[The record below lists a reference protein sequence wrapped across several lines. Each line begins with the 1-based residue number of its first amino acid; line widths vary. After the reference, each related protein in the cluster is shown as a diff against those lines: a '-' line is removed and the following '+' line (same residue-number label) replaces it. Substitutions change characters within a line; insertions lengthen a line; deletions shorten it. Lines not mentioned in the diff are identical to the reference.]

1 MNNTMIKNLSALL
14 IGVLMAGWMPAVHAQ
29 SSPEMTV
36 DELKAHVGFLASDSL
51 KGRKTGT
58 PEGEVAAR
66 YIRDQ
71 FKSYGLKMMA
81 ANGFQS
87 FEVVNDVRAGQGN
100 RFTVGDF
107 QGTLY
112 EDFIPMSFSGNST
125 LGAGVVFVGYGF
137 DIATDT
143 ITWND
148 YDQVDVGGKWVLI
161 FRGDPEPD
169 KMDSFY
175 IPYTM
180 ERSKVVNATDHGA
193 AGVIFVTPAGVEEK
207 DKLPKMFYDKTAS
220 SAGIPVVSVTRK
232 VADKILA
239 ASGQTIGTL
248 ETQLT
253 TTMKPQSFATGKKVK
268 ATTNVVTEKAI
279 TQNVVAMIEAPGSD
293 EYIVLGAHY
302 DHLGMG
308 GPGSGSRMPDTVA
321 YHNGADD
328 NASGVAGIIELAGK
342 LAANQSALDKNII
355 FIAFAAEEMGLLGSK
370 YFTEH
375 ALVPKDQIMA
385 MMNFDMIGRMED
397 DDRALSVGGTG
408 TAEEFEALLNKHLNE
423 DTFTLKTSKDGYG
436 PSDHAAFYAENVP
449 VLFFSTGAHDDYHTP
464 FDDADKINYPAQQEV
479 LRYAYDVIEEVISQK
494 ALAFKKTGSKDRGH
508 QRTRLKVTFGIIPDY
523 AGKTG
528 KGMSVDGVRDGGPA
542 ATGGMKKGD
551 IIVAI
556 EGKPVGDIY
565 EYMHRLQALEAG
577 QRVSVDVM
585 RNGEKKVLILQL

>member
-1 MNNTMIKNLSALL
+1 
-14 IGVLMAGWMPAVHAQ
+14 MPVVHAQ
-29 SSPEMTV
+29 NSTEITV

-51 KGRKTGT
+51 KGRKPGT

-66 YIRDQ
+66 YIHDQ
-71 FKSYGLKMMA
+71 FKSYGLTMLA
-81 ANGFQS
+81 GDGFQS
-87 FEVVNDVRAGQGN
+87 FEVVNDVRAGNGN
-100 RFTVGDF
+100 LFSVGDF
-107 QGTLY
+107 EGKLK

-125 LGAGVVFVGYGF
+125 LEREVVFAGYGF

-148 YDQVDVGGKWVLI
+148 YEQVDVERKWVLI

-175 IPYTM
+175 IPYAM
-180 ERSKVVNATDHGA
+180 ERSKVVNASDHGA
-193 AGVIFVTPAGVEEK
+193 AGVIFVTPSGVEEK
-207 DKLPKMFYDKTAS
+207 DKLPRMFYDKTAS
-220 SAGIPVVSVTRK
+220 AADIPVLSVTRK

-239 ASGQTIGTL
+239 ASAETVALL
-248 ETQLT
+248 EEKLT
-253 TTMKPQSFATGKKVK
+253 ANMAPHSFDLDTKV
-268 ATTNVVTEKAI
+268 AASTEVIMEKAV

-308 GPGSGSRMPDTVA
+308 GPGSGSRMPDTSA

-342 LAANQSALDKNII
+342 LAANQGSLNKNVV

-375 ALVPKDQIMA
+375 ALVPKGQMVA
-385 MMNFDMIGRMED
+385 MMNFDMIGRMEK
-397 DDRALSVGGTG
+397 DDRALSVGGVG
-408 TAEEFEALLNKHLNE
+408 TAEEFETLLNENLDKDL
-423 DTFTLKTSKDGYG
+423 FTLQMSKDGYG
-436 PSDHAAFYAENVP
+436 PSDHAAFYAEDVP

-464 FDDADKINYPAQQEV
+464 FDDADRLDYQAQEEV
-479 LRYAYDVIEEVISQK
+479 LHFAYNVIEDMMAQEQ
-494 ALAFKKTGSKDRGH
+494 LTFKKSGSKDRGH

-523 AGKTG
+523 AGKTE
-528 KGMSVDGVRDGGPA
+528 KGMSVDGVREGGPA
-542 ATGGMKKGD
+542 AGGGMQKGD

-556 EGKPVGDIY
+556 DGKPVGDIY
-565 EYMHRLQALEAG
+565 EYMHRLQSLEAG
-577 QRVSVDVM
+577 KRVSVDVM